1 MLMTVGVF
9 NALAVV
15 YNLTPAEQQKILN
28 EADDWIDE
36 MPDGLQDRLSDAINH
51 AERGFYS
58 ELGRFRNL
66 ADTSNRNQYQVIVN
80 NFQGGAYSDI
90 PMRIYRPKKMNKR
103 PMPLLVY
110 YHGGGWS
117 LGNLNTSDKFCRALA
132 SYGNVLIISVDYML
146 APEKPYPAG
155 GEQAFNALSYI
166 FSHAE
171 QWGSRKDLISIG
183 GDGAGGNIALYVYS
197 RIPETVKL
205 KSMVLY
211 YPLLSADGK
220 TDAQNK
226 RAFGKG
232 YGLDSRLLESFAS
245 AYRGKEI
252 TTGKILPPTL
262 LIGAGRDII
271 ISDIQDFSR
280 QNEVTYVEM
289 EGAIHGFI
297 TDGHQKTAFNKA
309 VDITDMFLTD

>member
-132 SYGNVLIISVDYML
+132 SYGNVIIISVDYML

-183 GDGAGGNIALYVYS
+183 GDGAGGNIALYV
-197 RIPETVKL
+197 
-205 KSMVLY
+205 
-211 YPLLSADGK
+211 
-220 TDAQNK
+220 
-226 RAFGKG
+226 
-232 YGLDSRLLESFAS
+232 
-245 AYRGKEI
+245 
-252 TTGKILPPTL
+252 
-262 LIGAGRDII
+262 
-271 ISDIQDFSR
+271 
-280 QNEVTYVEM
+280 
-289 EGAIHGFI
+289 
-297 TDGHQKTAFNKA
+297 
-309 VDITDMFLTD
+309 